1 MSEEKQ
7 IDFKLLLKL
16 FLSTLYLSA
25 FTFGGGYVIVT
36 LMKSK
41 FVDQYKWLTEKE
53 MLNITAIAQS
63 APGAIAVNAAIV
75 VGFRLA
81 GLLGVLVAVIGTVI
95 PPLTII
101 SIISLF
107 YDVFSTNKWIVLLL
121 EGMEAGVAAVV
132 IAVSL
137 EMASGVIKEKDTVLT
152 IMMVVA
158 FLANAVF
165 NVNVIFIILIS
176 VVIGVLLYF
185 IEEKGAKIS

>member
-1 MSEEKQ
+1 MDRK
-7 IDFKLLLKL
+7 IDLKLLWKL

-41 FVDQYKWLTEKE
+41 FVDEYKWITEKE

-81 GLLGVLVAVIGTVI
+81 GFIGVLVAVLGTII
-95 PPLTII
+95 PPFIII
-101 SIISLF
+101 SLISLF
-107 YDVFSTNKWIVLLL
+107 YEVFRQNQMITLLL
-121 EGMEAGVAAVV
+121 AGMEAGVAAVV
-132 IAVSL
+132 VAVSV
-137 EMASGVIKEKDTVLT
+137 EMALGVVKDKDTILT

-158 FLANAVF
+158 FIANAVF
-165 NVNVIFIILIS
+165 NVSVIIIILIS
-176 VVIGVLLYF
+176 VLIGIALHFLF
-185 IEEKGAKIS
+185 QKGEVTE

>member
-1 MSEEKQ
+1 MDRK
-7 IDFKLLLKL
+7 IDLKLLWKL

-41 FVDQYKWLTEKE
+41 FVDEYKWITEKE

-81 GLLGVLVAVIGTVI
+81 GFMGVLVAVLGTII
-95 PPLTII
+95 PPFIII
-101 SIISLF
+101 SLISLF
-107 YDVFSTNKWIVLLL
+107 YEVFRQNQMITLLL
-121 EGMEAGVAAVV
+121 AGMEAGVAAVV
-132 IAVSL
+132 VAVSV
-137 EMASGVIKEKDTVLT
+137 EMALGVVKDKDTILT

-158 FLANAVF
+158 FIANAVF
-165 NVNVIFIILIS
+165 NVSVIIIILIS
-176 VVIGVLLYF
+176 VLIGIALHFLLQ
-185 IEEKGAKIS
+185 KGEVTE

>member
-1 MSEEKQ
+1 MKRKV
-7 IDFKLLLKL
+7 DLKLLWKL

-41 FVDQYKWLTEKE
+41 FVDEYKWITEKE

-81 GLLGVLVAVIGTVI
+81 GFIGVLVAVLGTII
-95 PPLTII
+95 PPFIII
-101 SIISLF
+101 SLISLF
-107 YDVFSTNKWIVLLL
+107 YEVFRQNQMITLLL
-121 EGMEAGVAAVV
+121 GGMEAGVAAVV
-132 IAVSL
+132 VAVSV
-137 EMASGVIKEKDTVLT
+137 EMALGVVKDKDTILT

-158 FLANAVF
+158 FIANAVF
-165 NVNVIFIILIS
+165 NVSVIIIILIS
-176 VVIGVLLYF
+176 VLIGIALHLLF
-185 IEEKGAKIS
+185 QKGEVTE

>member
-1 MSEEKQ
+1 MKRKV
-7 IDFKLLLKL
+7 DLKLLWKL

-41 FVDQYKWLTEKE
+41 FVDEYKWITEKE

-81 GLLGVLVAVIGTVI
+81 GFIGVLVAVLGTII
-95 PPLTII
+95 PPFIII
-101 SIISLF
+101 SLISLF
-107 YDVFSTNKWIVLLL
+107 YEVFRQNQMITLLL
-121 EGMEAGVAAVV
+121 GGMEAGVAAVV
-132 IAVSL
+132 VAVSV
-137 EMASGVIKEKDTVLT
+137 EMALGVVKDKDTILT

-158 FLANAVF
+158 FIANAVF
-165 NVNVIFIILIS
+165 NLSVIIIILIS
-176 VVIGVLLYF
+176 VLMGIALHFLFQNGEVT
-185 IEEKGAKIS
+185 E

>member
-1 MSEEKQ
+1 MDRK
-7 IDFKLLLKL
+7 IDLKLLWKL

-41 FVDQYKWLTEKE
+41 FVDEYKWITEKE

-81 GLLGVLVAVIGTVI
+81 GFIGVLVAVLGTII
-95 PPLTII
+95 PPFIII
-101 SIISLF
+101 SLISLF
-107 YDVFSTNKWIVLLL
+107 YEVFRQNQMITLLL
-121 EGMEAGVAAVV
+121 AGMEAGVAAVV
-132 IAVSL
+132 VAVSV
-137 EMASGVIKEKDTVLT
+137 EMALGVVKDKDTILT

-158 FLANAVF
+158 FIANAVF
-165 NVNVIFIILIS
+165 NVSVIIIILIS
-176 VVIGVLLYF
+176 VLMGIALHFLFQTGEVT
-185 IEEKGAKIS
+185 E

>member
-1 MSEEKQ
+1 MDRKV
-7 IDFKLLLKL
+7 DLKLLWKL

-41 FVDQYKWLTEKE
+41 FVDEYKWITEKE

-81 GLLGVLVAVIGTVI
+81 GFIGVLVAVLGTII
-95 PPLTII
+95 PPFIII
-101 SIISLF
+101 SLISLF
-107 YDVFSTNKWIVLLL
+107 YEVFRQNQMITLLL
-121 EGMEAGVAAVV
+121 GGMEAGVAAVV
-132 IAVSL
+132 VAVSV
-137 EMASGVIKEKDTVLT
+137 EMALGVVKDKDTILT

-158 FLANAVF
+158 FIANAVF
-165 NVNVIFIILIS
+165 NLSVIIIILIS
-176 VVIGVLLYF
+176 VLMGIALHFLFQNGEVT
-185 IEEKGAKIS
+185 E

>member
-1 MSEEKQ
+1 MDRKV
-7 IDFKLLLKL
+7 DLKLLWKL

-41 FVDQYKWLTEKE
+41 FVDEYKWITEKE

-81 GLLGVLVAVIGTVI
+81 GFIGVLVAVLGTII
-95 PPLTII
+95 PPFIII
-101 SIISLF
+101 SLISLF
-107 YDVFSTNKWIVLLL
+107 YEVFRQNQMITLLL
-121 EGMEAGVAAVV
+121 AGMEAGVAAVV
-132 IAVSL
+132 VAVSF
-137 EMASGVIKEKDTVLT
+137 EMALGVVKDKDTILT

-158 FLANAVF
+158 FIANAVF
-165 NVNVIFIILIS
+165 NVSVIIIILIS
-176 VVIGVLLYF
+176 VLIGIALHLLF
-185 IEEKGAKIS
+185 QKGEVTE

>member
-1 MSEEKQ
+1 MDRKV
-7 IDFKLLLKL
+7 DLKLLWKL

-41 FVDQYKWLTEKE
+41 FVDEYKWITEKE

-81 GLLGVLVAVIGTVI
+81 GFIGVLVAVLGTII
-95 PPLTII
+95 PPFIII
-101 SIISLF
+101 SLISLF
-107 YDVFSTNKWIVLLL
+107 YEVFRQNQMITLLL
-121 EGMEAGVAAVV
+121 AGMEAGVAAVV
-132 IAVSL
+132 VAVSV
-137 EMASGVIKEKDTVLT
+137 EMALGVVKDKDTILT

-158 FLANAVF
+158 FIANAVF
-165 NVNVIFIILIS
+165 NVSVIIIILIS
-176 VVIGVLLYF
+176 VLMGIALHLLF
-185 IEEKGAKIS
+185 QKGEVTE

>member
-1 MSEEKQ
+1 MDRK
-7 IDFKLLLKL
+7 IDLKLLWKL

-41 FVDQYKWLTEKE
+41 FVDEYKWITEKE

-81 GLLGVLVAVIGTVI
+81 GFIGVLVAVLGTII
-95 PPLTII
+95 PPFIII
-101 SIISLF
+101 SLISLF
-107 YDVFSTNKWIVLLL
+107 YEVFRQNQMITLLL
-121 EGMEAGVAAVV
+121 GGMEAGVAAVV
-132 IAVSL
+132 VAVSV
-137 EMASGVIKEKDTVLT
+137 EMAFGVVKDKDTILT

-158 FLANAVF
+158 FIANAVF
-165 NVNVIFIILIS
+165 NVSVIIIILIS
-176 VVIGVLLYF
+176 VLIGIALHLLF
-185 IEEKGAKIS
+185 QKGEVTE

>member
-1 MSEEKQ
+1 MDRK
-7 IDFKLLLKL
+7 IDLKLLWKL

-41 FVDQYKWLTEKE
+41 FVDEYKWITEKE

-81 GLLGVLVAVIGTVI
+81 GFIGVLVAVLGTII
-95 PPLTII
+95 PPFIII
-101 SIISLF
+101 SLISLF
-107 YDVFSTNKWIVLLL
+107 YEVFRQNQMITLLL
-121 EGMEAGVAAVV
+121 GGMEAGVAAVV
-132 IAVSL
+132 VAVSV
-137 EMASGVIKEKDTVLT
+137 EMALGVVKDKDTILT

-158 FLANAVF
+158 FIANAVF
-165 NVNVIFIILIS
+165 NVSVIIIILIS
-176 VVIGVLLYF
+176 VLMGIALHFLF
-185 IEEKGAKIS
+185 QKGEVTE

>member
-1 MSEEKQ
+1 MDRK
-7 IDFKLLLKL
+7 IDLKLLWKL

-41 FVDQYKWLTEKE
+41 FVDEYKWITEKE

-81 GLLGVLVAVIGTVI
+81 GFIGVLVAVLGTII
-95 PPLTII
+95 PPFIII
-101 SIISLF
+101 SLISLF
-107 YDVFSTNKWIVLLL
+107 YEVFRQNQMITLLL
-121 EGMEAGVAAVV
+121 GGMEAGVAAVV
-132 IAVSL
+132 VAVSV
-137 EMASGVIKEKDTVLT
+137 EMALVVVKDKDTILT

-158 FLANAVF
+158 FIANAVF
-165 NVNVIFIILIS
+165 NISVIIIILIS
-176 VVIGVLLYF
+176 VLMGIALHFLF
-185 IEEKGAKIS
+185 QKGEVTE

>member
-1 MSEEKQ
+1 MKKKA
-7 IDFKLLLKL
+7 DLKLLWRL

-41 FVDQYKWLTEKE
+41 YVDEYKWITEKE

-81 GLLGVLVAVIGTVI
+81 GLIGVLVAVVGTVI
-95 PPLTII
+95 PPFF
-101 SIISLF
+101 IISLISVS
-107 YDVFSTNKWIVLLL
+107 YDVFRENQIITLLL

-132 IAVSL
+132 VAVSL
-137 EMASGVIKEKDTVLT
+137 EMALGVIKEKDMILT
-152 IMMVVA
+152 IMMIIA
-158 FLANAVF
+158 FIANAVF
-165 NVNVIFIILIS
+165 NVSVIVIILLS
-176 VVIGVLLYF
+176 VIIGITLHYLNK
-185 IEEKGAKIS
+185 KGERFE

>member
-1 MSEEKQ
+1 MKKKA
-7 IDFKLLLKL
+7 DLKLLWKL

-41 FVDQYKWLTEKE
+41 YVDEYKWITEKE

-81 GLLGVLVAVIGTVI
+81 GLIGVLVAVVGTVI
-95 PPLTII
+95 PPFF
-101 SIISLF
+101 IISLISVS
-107 YDVFSTNKWIVLLL
+107 YDVFRENQIITLLL

-132 IAVSL
+132 VAVSL
-137 EMASGVIKEKDTVLT
+137 EMALGVIKEKDMILT
-152 IMMVVA
+152 IMMVIA
-158 FLANAVF
+158 FIANAVF
-165 NVNVIFIILIS
+165 NVSVIVIILLS
-176 VVIGVLLYF
+176 VVIGITLHNLNK
-185 IEEKGAKIS
+185 KGARIE